1 MTTSESG
8 NRVLSIEEIA
18 KNLNDAGIPP
28 DFGDENSRVLIKM
41 WRTLGQGEPVT
52 QEMTTNVA
60 SELEISV
67 ETIDALLRQITE
79 RDSDDNIIGLMG
91 LSLNQ
96 GWAHRLTL
104 GQREFR
110 TWCAWDT
117 LFLPAM
123 LGETAVIESESPV
136 TGAPVRL
143 TVTPNGVRSASPEG
157 AVVSIATID
166 TEIHDVSSVEAIWSN
181 FCHQVFFFRSMDE
194 AREWAQGKTHVQ
206 LLSVED
212 AYQVGRL
219 AFSNIRKY
227 AA

>member
-1 MTTSESG
+1 MTTRESG

-28 DFGDENSRVLIKM
+28 DFGDENSRILIKM
-41 WRTLGQGEPVT
+41 WRTLAQGEPVI

-60 SELEISV
+60 AELEISF
-67 ETIDALLRQITE
+67 ETIDAFLRQITE

-157 AVVSIATID
+157 AVVSIAIID
-166 TEIHDVSSVEAIWSN
+166 TEIHDVPSVEAIWSN
-181 FCHQVFFFRSMDE
+181 FCHQVFFFASMDE

-219 AFSNIRKY
+219 AFSNLRKY

>member
-1 MTTSESG
+1 MTTGESG

-28 DFGDENSRVLIKM
+28 DFGDENSRILIKM

-60 SELEISV
+60 AELEISV
-67 ETIDALLRQITE
+67 ETIDAFLRQITE

-136 TGAPVRL
+136 TGATVRL

-181 FCHQVFFFRSMDE
+181 FCHQVFFFPSMDE

-212 AYQVGRL
+212 AYQEGRL
-219 AFSNIRKY
+219 AFSNLRKY